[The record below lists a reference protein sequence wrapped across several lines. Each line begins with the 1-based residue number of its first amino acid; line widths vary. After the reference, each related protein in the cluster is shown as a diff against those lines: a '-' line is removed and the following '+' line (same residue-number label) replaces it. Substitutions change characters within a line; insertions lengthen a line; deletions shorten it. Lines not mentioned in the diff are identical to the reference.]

1 MEKFDINKELKN
13 LEELSVRAKC
23 SALDDLCC
31 TLREAISD
39 INNAKKEILEEY
51 EHSCRKKIIDENNS
65 FIKANFD
72 GRIPYVDN
80 YGYQVS
86 YDGIPTYINFSCI
99 EGEWYIYFT
108 VLEGSLKPVKELVKR
123 MGGDSESLKLRV
135 SEEELV
141 YKFRSAFFHSDVN
154 FILAQENMAID
165 QEVIFKFG
173 KLANTVSSENW
184 KTIPLETMDSR
195 TDWVVILTD
204 DAEAYLNEIN
214 AIVTKMK
221 HPITCFVI
229 DLHPCANYKHLQKLW
244 DNYIMTD
251 KESVEV
257 LLSFIHHHLVNHSM
271 ISFYIQDF
279 RECCVP
285 YPLVKAVSADIVKD
299 APIDPN
305 AQAVCYGLCF
315 EQACELGTSYMNAFA
330 KTLDE
335 IYDNKDKYVPLS
347 IHNSS
352 DNVIEAIFFYERKF

>member
-1 MEKFDINKELKN
+1 MERFDINKELKN
-13 LEELSVRAKC
+13 LEGLSVRAKC

-39 INNAKKEILEEY
+39 ISKAKNEILEEY
-51 EHSCRKKIIDENNS
+51 KRSCRKKFIDEINS
-65 FIKANFD
+65 EIKANYD

-123 MGGDSESLKLRV
+123 MGGDSESLELRV
-135 SEEELV
+135 SEEELIW
-141 YKFRSAFFHSDVN
+141 KFRYAFFSTDEA
-154 FILAQENMAID
+154 IRLIQENLPIEE
-165 QEVIFKFG
+165 EVIFKFG
-173 KLANTVSSENW
+173 DQANTVNSENW

-214 AIVTKMK
+214 AIVAKMK
-221 HPITCFVI
+221 HPKTCFVI

-244 DNYIMTD
+244 DNYMMTD
-251 KESVEV
+251 RESVEV
-257 LLSFIHHHLVNHSM
+257 LLRFIHHHLVNMSM
-271 ISFYIQDF
+271 ISFTIQDF
-279 RECCVP
+279 RVCSVP
-285 YPLVKAVSADIVKD
+285 YPFVKAVSADIVKD

-305 AQAVCYGLCF
+305 AQAMCYGLCF
-315 EQACELGTSYMNAFA
+315 EQACELGTSYMNAFGKA
-330 KTLDE
+330 LDE
-335 IYDNKDKYVPLS
+335 IGEGKSVPWS
-347 IHNSS
+347 IQNSS

>member
-1 MEKFDINKELKN
+1 MERFDINKELKN
-13 LEELSVRAKC
+13 LEGLSVRAKC

-39 INNAKKEILEEY
+39 ISNAKNEILEEY
-51 EHSCRKKIIDENNS
+51 ERSCRKKFIDEINS
-65 FIKANFD
+65 FIKANLD

-86 YDGIPTYINFSCI
+86 YDGITTYINFSCI

-108 VLEGSLKPVKELVKR
+108 VLEGSLKPVKELVKS

-135 SEEELV
+135 SEEELIL
-141 YKFRSAFFHSDVN
+141 KFRYAFFSTDEN
-154 FILAQENMAID
+154 ARLIQENLAI
-165 QEVIFKFG
+165 EEEIIFKFG
-173 KLANTVSSENW
+173 DQANTVNSENW

-214 AIVTKMK
+214 AIVTKIK
-221 HPITCFVI
+221 HPKTCFVI

-257 LLSFIHHHLVNHSM
+257 LLSFIHHHLVNHTM
-271 ISFYIQDF
+271 ISFTIQDF
-279 RECCVP
+279 RECSVP
-285 YPLVKAVSADIVKD
+285 YPLIRTTSVEIGKKV
-299 APIDPN
+299 PIDSN
-305 AQAVCYGLCF
+305 ANAICYGLSF
-315 EQACELGTSYMNAFA
+315 EYSSDHATSYFNTISEACD
-330 KTLDE
+330 KIDE
-335 IYDNKDKYVPLS
+335 AIAVS
-347 IHNSS
+347 WSMHNST
-352 DNVIEAIFFYERKF
+352 DNVVEVLFLYEPNV

>member
-1 MEKFDINKELKN
+1 MERFDINKELKN
-13 LEELSVRAKC
+13 LEGLSVRAKC

-39 INNAKKEILEEY
+39 ISNAKNEILEEY
-51 EHSCRKKIIDENNS
+51 ERSCRKKFIDEINS
-65 FIKANFD
+65 EIKANYD

-108 VLEGSLKPVKELVKR
+108 VLEGSLKPVKELVRK
-123 MGGDSESLKLRV
+123 MGGDSESLELRV
-135 SEEELV
+135 SEENLV
-141 YKFRSAFFHSDVN
+141 WKFLYALYSTDDYTRK
-154 FILAQENMAID
+154 
-165 QEVIFKFG
+165 EVIFKFG
-173 KLANTVSSENW
+173 DQANTVNSENW

-251 KESVEV
+251 VESVGI
-257 LLSFIHHHLVNHSM
+257 LLNFIHHHLVNPSR
-271 ISFYIQDF
+271 ICFSIQEF
-279 RECCVP
+279 REYSVT
-285 YPLVKAVSADIVKD
+285 YPLVRAVSTEIGKNVT
-299 APIDPN
+299 IDSN
-305 AQAVCYGLCF
+305 AKAIYYGLCF
-315 EQACELGTSYMNAFA
+315 ELNCEFADSYMNTFNEN
-330 KTLDE
+330 LDE
-335 IYDNKDKYVPLS
+335 MGEDIGLQWS
-347 IHNSS
+347 IQNST
-352 DNVIEAIFFYERKF
+352 DNVVEVLYLYEPKV

>member
-1 MEKFDINKELKN
+1 MERFDINKELKN
-13 LEELSVRAKC
+13 LEGLSVRAKC

-39 INNAKKEILEEY
+39 ISNAKNEILEEY
-51 EHSCRKKIIDENNS
+51 ERSCRKKFIDEINS
-65 FIKANFD
+65 FIKANLD

-108 VLEGSLKPVKELVKR
+108 ILEGSLKPVKELVKK
-123 MGGDSESLKLRV
+123 MKGDSESLELRV
-135 SEEELV
+135 SEENLV
-141 YKFRSAFFHSDVN
+141 WKFLYALYSTDDYTRK
-154 FILAQENMAID
+154 
-165 QEVIFKFG
+165 EVIFKFG
-173 KLANTVSSENW
+173 DQANTVNSENW
-184 KTIPLETMDSR
+184 KTIPLEAMDSR

-229 DLHPCANYKHLQKLW
+229 DLHPCANYKHLQEQW
-244 DNYIMTD
+244 DNYVMTD

-271 ISFYIQDF
+271 ISFAIQDF
-279 RECCVP
+279 RELGVP
-285 YPLVKAVSADIVKD
+285 YPFIRATSAEIEKKVPMDSH
-299 APIDPN
+299 AN
-305 AQAVCYGLCF
+305 AICYGLSF
-315 EQACELGTSYMNAFA
+315 EYGSDHTTSYMTTFNEA
-330 KTLDE
+330 LDE
-335 IYDNKDKYVPLS
+335 IDKDTPVLWS
-347 IHNSS
+347 IQNST
-352 DNVIEAIFFYERKF
+352 DDVVEAIFFYEPKF

>member
-1 MEKFDINKELKN
+1 MERFDINKELKN
-13 LEELSVRAKC
+13 LEGLSVRAKC

-39 INNAKKEILEEY
+39 ISNAKNEILEEY
-51 EHSCRKKIIDENNS
+51 KRSCRKKFIDEINS
-65 FIKANFD
+65 EIKANFD

-108 VLEGSLKPVKELVKR
+108 ILEGSLKPVKELVIR
-123 MGGDSESLKLRV
+123 MGGDSESLELRA
-135 SEEELV
+135 SEENLV
-141 YKFRSAFFHSDVN
+141 WKFLYALYSTDDYTRK
-154 FILAQENMAID
+154 
-165 QEVIFKFG
+165 EVIFKFG
-173 KLANTVSSENW
+173 DQANTVNSENW
-184 KTIPLETMDSR
+184 KTIPLENMDSR

-251 KESVEV
+251 KESVGV
-257 LLSFIHHHLVNHSM
+257 LLNFIHHHLVNPSR
-271 ISFYIQDF
+271 ITFFIQDF
-279 RECCVP
+279 REYSVP
-285 YPLVKAVSADIVKD
+285 YPLVRAVSTEIGKKVT
-299 APIDPN
+299 IDSN
-305 AQAVCYGLCF
+305 AKAIYYGLCF
-315 EQACELGTSYMNAFA
+315 ELNCEFADSYMNTFNEN
-330 KTLDE
+330 LDE
-335 IYDNKDKYVPLS
+335 MGEDIGLQWS
-347 IHNSS
+347 IQNST
-352 DNVIEAIFFYERKF
+352 DNVVEVLYLYEPKV